1 MQASILDIDTAILT
15 KRTVVRRFREG
26 DGTAFFELLQENHS
40 RLTDH
45 FPHLIRKVN
54 NKEEGEFYV
63 RRKIAA
69 WLLQEEFTFGIW
81 DNDSARLIGAIRLYH
96 LDWETPRGELNF
108 FIDQS
113 FSGRGL
119 MTEAL
124 AACVRFSFL
133 QLKIR
138 KLQLRTAMDNYAAQR
153 LARKVGLRREG
164 DLREEFRRPGGELID
179 VMLFGLTYSEFD
191 KI

>member
-26 DGTAFFELLQENHS
+26 DGPAFYELLQENHT
-40 RLTDH
+40 RLMDH
-45 FPHLIRKVN
+45 FPHLIRQVTDKN
-54 NKEEGEFYV
+54 EGEYYV

-69 WLLQEEFTFGIW
+69 WLLQEEFTLGIW

-96 LDWETPRGELNF
+96 LDWTIPRGELTF
-108 FIDQS
+108 FIDQF
-113 FSGRGL
+113 FSGRNL

-124 AACVRFSFL
+124 AACVRFAFT
-133 QLKIR
+133 QLGIK

-153 LARKVGLRREG
+153 LARKVGFRREG
-164 DLREEFRRPGGELID
+164 DLREEYRRPGGELID
-179 VMLFGLTYSEFD
+179 VMLFGLTFSEFD